1 MSRASRL
8 IRRLDKVL
16 ARYDSFGED
25 PSSFVDSV
33 LASLEDERASL
44 GRKAKQEHWAAI
56 YVERDR
62 ARIKLEVLNR
72 VMADGSQSSP
82 AGD

>member
-8 IRRLDKVL
+8 IRRLDKFSS
-16 ARYDSFGED
+16 YDSFGED

-44 GRKAKQEHWAAI
+44 AGKPSRNIGLRSMSSAI
-56 YVERDR
+56 GH
-62 ARIKLEVLNR
+62 
-72 VMADGSQSSP
+72 GSSRRCSTV
-82 AGD
+82 

>member
-16 ARYDSFGED
+16 ARYDSFGDD

-33 LASLEDERASL
+33 LASLDDERALAEIQAGAL
-44 GRKAKQEHWAAI
+44 GC
-56 YVERDR
+56 DLCR
-62 ARIKLEVLNR
+62 ARSGTDQ
-72 VMADGSQSSP
+72 AGGAQPCDG
-82 AGD
+82 